1 MADKSQNIIELKHIS
16 KIYDDNGFKAVDDF
30 NLEVKRGEFVTF
42 LGPSGCGKTTTL
54 RMIAGFELPSDG
66 EILLNGEDI
75 SKLPANKRPINTV
88 FQRYAL
94 FPHMNI
100 YDNIAFGL
108 KLKKLPKDEIR
119 KKVRHVL
126 DMVDLEG
133 FENRKISTLSGG
145 QQQRI
150 AIARALVNEPEILML
165 DEPLGALDLK
175 MRQEMQLE
183 LKNMHDQLGITFIY
197 VTHDQEEAL
206 TMSDKIVVMSEGR
219 IQQVGTPEDIY
230 NEPQNAFVADF
241 IGESNIFKGI
251 MTSDMKVRFC
261 GGEFKG
267 MDDVPE
273 GTLVDVVVRPE
284 DVIITKHEEG
294 TVAGEITS
302 VIFKGM
308 HYEVTVESGKYEIV
322 IRTTKCY
329 SAGEK
334 IGMCLEPDG
343 IHVMIAE
350 DHTTS
355 FETIINSDY
364 TLNFNDKLISCDITK
379 IIPKTSMKEG
389 VLTDENGETVD
400 VSNLRVIVSIQ
411 PYDIEMSDDADAGL
425 VSGRIIDLI
434 YKGDHYSYVVRT
446 EYGHDLIVDDE
457 YLWNMGDQVGLIM
470 PEDKMKFQLKK

>member
-1 MADKSQNIIELKHIS
+1 MADNIIELRHIS
-16 KIYDDNGFKAVDDF
+16 KVYSDNGFKAVDDF

-54 RMIAGFELPSDG
+54 RMIAGFEMPTSG

-75 SKLPANKRPINTV
+75 SQLPANKRPINTV

-108 KLKKLPKDEIR
+108 KLKKLPKEEIR
-119 KKVRHVL
+119 KKVKRVL

-183 LKNMHDQLGITFIY
+183 LKHMHDELGITFIY

-206 TMSDKIVVMSEGR
+206 TMSDKIVVLSEGR
-219 IQQVGTPEDIY
+219 IQQIGTPEDIY

-251 MTSDMKVRFC
+251 MTGHMKVRFC
-261 GGEFKG
+261 GGEFMG
-267 MDDVPE
+267 MDDVAE

-284 DVIITKHEEG
+284 DVIITKPEDGVVEG
-294 TVAGEITS
+294 EVVS

-308 HYEVTVESGKYEIV
+308 HYEVTVESGKYEMV

-329 SAGEK
+329 SVGER
-334 IGMCLEPDG
+334 IGMKLEPDG
-343 IHVMIAE
+343 IHIMLAE

-355 FETIINSDY
+355 FVTNINSDY
-364 TLNFNDKLISCDITK
+364 TLDFNGKVINCDLTK
-379 IIPKTSMKEG
+379 VIPKSSMKDN
-389 VLTDENGETVD
+389 VLVDENNETIDTAKLKVM
-400 VSNLRVIVSIQ
+400 VSIQ
-411 PYDIEMSDDADAGL
+411 PYDIRMSDNVDEGL
-425 VSGRIIDLI
+425 VSGHIINLI
-434 YKGDHYSYVVRT
+434 YKGDHYSYVIRT
-446 EYGHDLIVDDE
+446 EYGHDLLVDDE
-457 YLWNMGDQVGLIM
+457 YLWNMDDAVGLVM
-470 PEDKMKFQLKK
+470 LEDKMKFQLKK

>member
-1 MADKSQNIIELKHIS
+1 MADNIIELRHIS
-16 KIYDDNGFKAVDDF
+16 KVYRDNGFKAVDDF

-54 RMIAGFELPSDG
+54 RMIAGFEMPTSG

-75 SKLPANKRPINTV
+75 SQLPANKRPINTV

-108 KLKKLPKDEIR
+108 KLKKLPKEEIR
-119 KKVRHVL
+119 KKVKRVL
-126 DMVDLEG
+126 DIVDLEG

-175 MRQEMQLE
+175 MRQEMQIE
-183 LKNMHDQLGITFIY
+183 LKHMHDELGITFIY

-206 TMSDKIVVMSEGR
+206 TMSDKIVVLSEGR
-219 IQQVGTPEDIY
+219 IQQIGTPEDIY

-251 MTSDMKVRFC
+251 MTGHMKVRFC
-261 GGEFKG
+261 GGEFIG

-284 DVIITKHEEG
+284 DVIITKPEDGIIEG
-294 TVAGEITS
+294 EVVS

-308 HYEVTVESGKYEIV
+308 HYEVTVESGKYEMV

-329 SAGEK
+329 SVGER
-334 IGMCLEPDG
+334 IGMKLEPDG
-343 IHVMIAE
+343 IHIMLAE

-355 FETIINSDY
+355 FVTNINSDY
-364 TLNFNDKLISCDITK
+364 TLDFNGKVINCDLTKVIPKSSMKNNVLVDENNEAIDTDKLK
-379 IIPKTSMKEG
+379 VM
-389 VLTDENGETVD
+389 
-400 VSNLRVIVSIQ
+400 VSIQ
-411 PYDIEMSDDADAGL
+411 PYDIRMSDNVEEGL
-425 VSGRIIDLI
+425 VSGHIINLI
-434 YKGDHYSYVVRT
+434 YKGDHYSYVIRT

-457 YLWNMGDQVGLIM
+457 YLWNMDDAVGLVM
-470 PEDKMKFQLKK
+470 LEDKMKFQLKK

>member
-1 MADKSQNIIELKHIS
+1 
-16 KIYDDNGFKAVDDF
+16 
-30 NLEVKRGEFVTF
+30 
-42 LGPSGCGKTTTL
+42 
-54 RMIAGFELPSDG
+54 
-66 EILLNGEDI
+66 
-75 SKLPANKRPINTV
+75 
-88 FQRYAL
+88 
-94 FPHMNI
+94 
-100 YDNIAFGL
+100 
-108 KLKKLPKDEIR
+108 
-119 KKVRHVL
+119 
-126 DMVDLEG
+126 
-133 FENRKISTLSGG
+133 
-145 QQQRI
+145 
-150 AIARALVNEPEILML
+150 
-165 DEPLGALDLK
+165 
-175 MRQEMQLE
+175 
-183 LKNMHDQLGITFIY
+183 
-197 VTHDQEEAL
+197 
-206 TMSDKIVVMSEGR
+206 MSDKIVVMSEGI

-284 DVIITKHEEG
+284 DVIITKPEDG

-389 VLTDENGETVD
+389 ILTDENGETVD
-400 VSNLRVIVSIQ
+400 EALKNLILVIKENIKVRRFTRYEGVCSAYVHGGGTHGILVNFETTN
-411 PYDIEMSDDADAGL
+411 DIDAKDEFVAYGKDIAMQVAAANPGYVDEASVPAEVVAKEKEIMLAQMAQDPKTANKPEAVKEKMIEGKIKKFFKENCLVDQEFVKDGDLTVAQYTAKVAKDLGGEIKIVKFARFVKGEGLEKRADDFASEVASM
-425 VSGRIIDLI
+425 V
-434 YKGDHYSYVVRT
+434 K
-446 EYGHDLIVDDE
+446 
-457 YLWNMGDQVGLIM
+457 
-470 PEDKMKFQLKK
+470 